1 MNNKRV
7 SDIKRAQK
15 TSLLLRAISTLFSQ
29 ATMDNKELRSFYVNR
44 VELSPDKSNCY
55 VFFCAIGGEEE
66 FKKNKAHLILF
77 KPSLRAAL
85 AKQING
91 RYTPQIVFKF
101 DAVHDK
107 VQRVE
112 QLLEDIKKETKEED
126 FDSDSE

>member
-29 ATMDNKELRSFYVNR
+29 AAMDHKELASFYVNR

-66 FKKNKAHLILF
+66 FKKNKGTLILY

-85 AKQING
+85 AKQINS
-91 RYTPQIVFKF
+91 RYTPQIIFKF
-101 DAVHDK
+101 DTVHDK

-112 QLLEDIKKETKEED
+112 QLLEDIKKESKDEEP
-126 FDSDSE
+126 DSE

>member
-29 ATMDNKELRSFYVNR
+29 ASMDNKELASVYVNR
-44 VELSPDKSNCY
+44 VELSSDKSLCY
-55 VFFCAIGGEEE
+55 VFFCAHGGKEE
-66 FKKNKAHLILF
+66 FEAKKQYLILF

-107 VQRVE
+107 VQRIE
-112 QLLEDIKKETKEED
+112 TLLEKNKKDITE
-126 FDSDSE
+126 